1 MCTGERRPKA
11 WPATRRKR
19 TPLLQTGKLTHF
31 APLDGVYV
39 YFRHEG
45 ERSVMVAL
53 NKNVHPTSLPL
64 DRFDAFLRGHGAR
77 DALTGKPVALGD
89 SLRLPAMSATLL
101 EIE

>member
-1 MCTGERRPKA
+1 MIANGARNA
-11 WPATRRKR
+11 GA
-19 TPLLQTGKLTHF
+19 
-31 APLDGVYV
+31 
-39 YFRHEG
+39 
-45 ERSVMVAL
+45 
-53 NKNVHPTSLPL
+53 TSLPL

>member
-1 MCTGERRPKA
+1 MKA
-11 WPATRRKR
+11 RFSLSLLLLSLAATPAHAGNAWSAVAA
-19 TPLLQTGKLTHF
+19 PQAGPPEAIGSFSGGCLLG
-31 APLDGVYV
+31 A
-39 YFRHEG
+39 
-45 ERSVMVAL
+45 
-53 NKNVHPTSLPL
+53 TSLPL